1 MAVLHGVIVAEYD
14 KGKTPGDLTM
24 PEHSTLFLV
33 SDRTGITVESLVRT
47 LLTQF
52 DQAPVQRVVRPFC
65 DDADKIARVVAEID
79 AAAEADGRRP
89 LVYSSLVDLDLRT
102 HLKRSR
108 GRVFD
113 IFDLF
118 LPALSETLHQPSVEH
133 VGLAHGIA
141 DYKDYDQ
148 RVEAVNFA
156 LAYDDGARLRGLEA
170 AELILVGVS
179 RSGKTPTCL
188 YLAMQ
193 YKVKAANFPLTEDD
207 FLEGRLPE
215 PLRPHRERLFGLI
228 ISPERLRQIREERR
242 PGSSYA
248 SLAQCRR
255 ELSAAEALYRAERI
269 PFIDSTNLSIEE
281 LAIEIMQQVGME
293 RAW

>member
-1 MAVLHGVIVAEYD
+1 MVAWI
-14 KGKTPGDLTM
+14 KCQVGKDM
-24 PEHSTLFLV
+24 NEHSTLFLV
-33 SDRTGITVESLVRT
+33 SDRTGITVGSLVRT

-65 DDADKIARVVAEID
+65 DDVDKIARVVAEID
-79 AAAEADGRRP
+79 LAAEVDGRPP
-89 LVYSSLVDLDLRT
+89 LVCSSLADLDLRAR
-102 HLKRSR
+102 LKRSC

-118 LPALSETLHQPSVEH
+118 LPALSEVLHQPSIEH
-133 VGLAHGIA
+133 VGLAHGIT
-141 DYKDYDQ
+141 DFKNYDQ
-148 RVEAVNFA
+148 RVDVVNFA
-156 LAYDDGARLRGLEA
+156 LAYDDGTRLRGLDD
-170 AELILVGVS
+170 AELILIGVS

-207 FLEGRLPE
+207 FLEGRLPR
-215 PLRPHRERLFGLI
+215 PLRAHIERLYGLI
-228 ISPERLRQIREERR
+228 ISPERLHQLREERC
-242 PGSSYA
+242 PGSTYA
-248 SLAQCRR
+248 SLPQCRR
-255 ELSAAEALYRAERI
+255 ELSAAKAIYRAERI

-293 RAW
+293 RLW